1 MIQSL
6 NSADSRVI
14 PLTESHNVASEVC
27 PGRELN
33 LLCQTNSSY
42 LNWHLA
48 VPYMFNT
55 PYMRFLSSTLS
66 LNSLRP
72 INVSG
77 HIFNIT
83 RTSIEGSLPLEST
96 LSVAN
101 VTTDIEGTRI
111 DCLNNGSNLS
121 TIIHVIRVGE
131 EGIAMHIII
140 ITIINSINYCSY
152 SPSLFP

>member
-1 MIQSL
+1 
-6 NSADSRVI
+6 
-14 PLTESHNVASEVC
+14 
-27 PGRELN
+27 
-33 LLCQTNSSY
+33 
-42 LNWHLA
+42 
-48 VPYMFNT
+48 
-55 PYMRFLSSTLS
+55 MRFLSSTLS

-131 EGIAMHIII
+131 EGIAVHIVI
-140 ITIINSINYCSY
+140 ITIINSIIAATVHHFSPKINKTEMFMEDGVVY
-152 SPSLFP
+152 S